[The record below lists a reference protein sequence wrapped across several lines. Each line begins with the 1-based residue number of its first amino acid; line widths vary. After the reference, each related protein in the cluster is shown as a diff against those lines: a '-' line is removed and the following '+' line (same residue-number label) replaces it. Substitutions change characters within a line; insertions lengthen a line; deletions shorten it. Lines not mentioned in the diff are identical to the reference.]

1 MKYVGRVGVRVSP
14 DTREFDATMRRLE
27 AQKHKTTFDALLD
40 VVEAERKKKE
50 LERPSDFKL
59 EVDMNTASIVK
70 AEAEIKAMKEEL
82 RELDNNSE
90 IRLKVQTT
98 SRLTDAQVELKKL
111 QAQIAA
117 IDKDIDIRAQMHVE
131 KARAESAIRSLKAEL
146 DSVHETGANAVLIK
160 ADISDAERHIA
171 ELNDK
176 LDKTSYLADKKHA
189 VELETHQAQE
199 RINTL
204 QGQVDQYQKKAE
216 RAKELRVNIKQASEG
231 IKRLTAENDRMA
243 KVLESPHNVKVE
255 YKMRIDR
262 ANAQLAALDKRIADL
277 KNNATFQIEGDT
289 LKAQAQ
295 IKFLEKVLQGMQDK
309 AKIQAKV
316 DIKEAQAELAKLNAL
331 LKKTDDENA
340 RIKIKADMADVE
352 QKLDKLRAQLK
363 EPHNVTIDAQ
373 LDRIAAVK
381 AELENVTR
389 QRQVELNLELQG
401 LEVARAKIAN
411 LKHDLTE
418 KQKMTVQADVDAARA
433 REQLMVLA
441 RTRIVNLW
449 VRVTGVKEAEAV
461 LKGLSGIRMLERF
474 RDKVIDIASNIDKV
488 AYKTI
493 VWGSVISYVA
503 SMAIS
508 ALPAIIAF
516 AHGFVQIAPL
526 SLAAVAALGSVATAV
541 GVVYM
546 AFSKLSESGVQT
558 ALDFSDA
565 WSDFKNQ
572 LTSLKEVV
580 KEGFFTQETVNA
592 MRRLTNTVIPQLNES
607 FAKLSVTVGNTFT
620 GLLDQMSS
628 DFGDGKLTA
637 FFDQVDEGFRNAQPG
652 ILAFTEG
659 IANLG
664 FIGGQFLPGIGTY
677 ITDLGTRFRDW
688 TADTEHVNEVIDN
701 ARIQFGYLKTACEQ
715 LVGAFGAVLM
725 ATGEATDGF
734 KGISDAMTGL
744 NEFLRDSDIQRG
756 LTDLFAGAAAG
767 AGGLMT
773 TLNGMKPVIGDAFSN
788 LGAILESFGGAFA
801 ELISGIITALA
812 QPELKDG
819 MVALGDSIKDAL
831 ANIDW
836 EQLGRDIGSVAQSI
850 SEAMPYIVDLFDDI
864 IRYVP
869 GVADALSG
877 FVKDLTPVV
886 KAILPAIPAFVLLGG
901 AVVALGK
908 AVPGIVGFGKAIG
921 LLPKDL
927 SLAAAGFNG
936 LKAAF
941 GFITGPAGVVIAII
955 LAIIAVIVY
964 LWNTNEDF
972 RNAVKEIWE
981 DIKTAVKT
989 VVDWFKSD
997 IIPIITPVLET
1008 LKTAFGVFADVVGK
1022 AFVGWWNAMKPV
1034 VEWFVNEALP
1044 VILDGVTWMVT
1055 HFTNGFD
1062 LIKTLWEAL
1071 KEPIQVFV
1079 DWFRDVVWPAIQV
1092 VIDNIKN
1099 WFQSLSDKIGE
1110 IFGGLA
1116 ALIQPFIDFLDNT
1129 VLPGIGDVWDQIM
1142 GKNDD
1147 LAGNTEGN
1155 WARMEDSVKNHS
1167 VGMAAAASENVEG
1180 MSASVTASLDGM
1192 ASSSDSTLSGWE
1204 STSVGHAD
1212 AMGSGVAQAV
1222 AAGLQTALGIIG
1234 GFAAD
1239 AQAATAGW
1247 GTVLYSSGASLVQG
1261 LINGMLSQLG
1271 SVGAAANAVMS
1282 AASAFMPQSPAK
1294 KGPFSGH
1301 GWTPYRGAAI
1311 VEGLT
1316 AGIEGATPDLVSSA
1330 LRAVSSVSDAF
1341 DGVEAGMATYAYSA
1355 VDTSPL
1361 RDLGD
1366 IAPGL
1371 TRDDLEGLNIGIL
1384 DADHVISGQFYGELH
1399 TAITRR

>member
-1 MKYVGRVGVRVSP
+1 
-14 DTREFDATMRRLE
+14 MRRLE
-27 AQKHKTTFDALLD
+27 AKKHKTTFNALLD

-50 LERPSDFKL
+50 LERPARFQLDI
-59 EVDMNTASIVK
+59 DMNTASIVK
-70 AEAEIKAMKEEL
+70 AEAEVKAMKEEL

-189 VELETHQAQE
+189 VELETQKAQE
-199 RINTL
+199 RIDTL

-216 RAKELRVNIKQASEG
+216 RVKDLRVNIKQASEG
-231 IKRLTAENDRMA
+231 IQRLTAENDRMA
-243 KVLESPHNVKVE
+243 KVLESPHAIQVE
-255 YKMRIDR
+255 YKMRLDK
-262 ANAQLAALDKRIADL
+262 ANAALKAINKQILDL
-277 KNNATFQIEGDT
+277 KNDATLRIDSDT
-289 LKAQAQ
+289 HEAQAK
-295 IKFLEKVLQGMQDK
+295 IKALEAALQRMQDE
-309 AKIQAKV
+309 AKVQARV
-316 DIKEAQAELAKLNAL
+316 DIKDAQGELAKLNSA

-340 RIKIKADMADVE
+340 KINIKANMADVE
-352 QKLDKLRAQLK
+352 TKLDKLRAQLK
-363 EPHNVTIDAQ
+363 EPHNVNIDAQ

-381 AELENVTR
+381 TELERVTKDR
-389 QRQVELNLELQG
+389 QITLNAKLEG
-401 LEVARAKIAN
+401 LE
-411 LKHDLTE
+411 T
-418 KQKMTVQADVDAARA
+418 ARA
-433 REQLMVLA
+433 RVEHQIHEMSQEVKVTVNADADTTAARMKLAVLA
-441 RTRIVNLW
+441 HQRIVNLW

-461 LKGLSGIRMLERF
+461 LKGLSGMRMLERF
-474 RDKVIDIASNIDKV
+474 QDKLINIASNIDQV

-493 VWGSVISYVA
+493 VWGSTISYVA

-541 GVVYM
+541 GIVYM

-558 ALDFSDA
+558 ALDLSNA
-565 WSDFKNQ
+565 WSDFKDQ

-592 MRRLTNTVIPQLNES
+592 MRRLTDTVIPQLNES

-637 FFDQVDEGFRNAQPG
+637 FFDQVDEGFRNAHDG

-664 FIGGQFLPGIGTY
+664 FIGGQFLPGIGDY
-677 ITDLGTRFRDW
+677 ITDLGNRFRDW

-701 ARIQFGYLKTACEQ
+701 ARTQFGYLKTASEQ

-725 ATGEATDGF
+725 ASGEATDGF
-734 KGISDAMTGL
+734 KGLSDAMTGL

-756 LTDLFAGAAAG
+756 LTDLFEGAAAG

-801 ELISGIITALA
+801 ELIAGIITMLA

-819 MVALGDSIKDAL
+819 MAALGDSVKDAL

-850 SEAMPYIVDLFDDI
+850 SEAMPYIVDLFENI
-864 IRYVP
+864 MRYVP

-877 FVKDLTPVV
+877 FVQDLMPVV
-886 KAILPAIPAFVLLGG
+886 TAILPAIPVFVLLGG
-901 AVVALGK
+901 AMAALGK
-908 AVPGIVGFGKAIG
+908 AVPGIISFGKAIG

-927 SLAAAGFNG
+927 SLVATGFKG

-955 LAIIAVIVY
+955 IAMIAVFVY
-964 LWNTNEDF
+964 LWNTNEEF
-972 RNAVKEIWE
+972 RTAVKEIWE
-981 DIKTAVKT
+981 DIKTSIKT

-997 IIPIITPVLET
+997 IVPAITPVLET
-1008 LKTAFGVFADVVGK
+1008 LKTAFGVFAEVVGK

-1044 VILDGVTWMVT
+1044 VILDGITLMVT

-1079 DWFRDVVWPAIQV
+1079 DWFRDVVGPAIQV

-1129 VLPGIGDVWDQIM
+1129 VLPGIGDVWDKIM

-1155 WARMEDSVKNHS
+1155 WAKMEDSVKNHS

-1180 MSASVTASLDGM
+1180 MSASVTASLNGM

-1204 STSVGHAD
+1204 STSVGHAGG
-1212 AMGSGVAQAV
+1212 MGSGVAQAV
-1222 AAGLQTALGIIG
+1222 AAGLQTALGHIS
-1234 GFAAD
+1234 GFAAN

-1247 GTVLYSSGASLVQG
+1247 GTVLFSSGASLVQG
-1261 LINGMLSQLG
+1261 LIDGIMSKLG
-1271 SVGAAANAVMS
+1271 SVGAAVNAVMS